1 MRSIGASHGSIFSI
15 YVTQG
20 LVVGTLSWLLG
31 AIVSLPLSWALM
43 QSLIGALGMT
53 LAYRYSVAGV
63 VITLLLVWVISALGS
78 LLPAWRA
85 SQVSIRDAIS
95 YE

>member
-1 MRSIGASHGSIFSI
+1 LGA
-15 YVTQG
+15 V
-20 LVVGTLSWLLG
+20 LSWPFSAWLVRALG
-31 AIVSLPLSWALM
+31 DAMVLPLS
-43 QSLIGALGMT
+43 
-53 LAYRYSVAGV
+53 YSFSYVGV
-63 VITLLLVWVISALGS
+63 VVWLALVLVIATIAS